1 MLSHPLAERVPVT
14 GPGGLMP
21 MSLRRVVRLALVSLV
36 GLAPASLTAQSVS
49 GSVSGTVVDQ
59 TRQVLPRAA
68 LSVFNELTR
77 DTRTTATNEV
87 GVFVISAVK
96 PGTYTLRVELNGFAT
111 FERQNLVLPPN
122 ETLSAGTIQLKVGSV
137 AESVTITAVS
147 PIVQTTSSE
156 HSALITSTQLEQVA
170 DRGRDVISLLRVLPG
185 VAYTSPSEAP
195 GNSFGSST
203 PNINGNRATW

>member
-59 TRQVLPRAA
+59 TRQVLPGAA
-68 LSVFNELTR
+68 VSVFNELTR
-77 DTRTTATNEV
+77 DTRTTVTNEV

-156 HSALITSTQLEQVA
+156 HSALITSTQLEQ
-170 DRGRDVISLLRVLPG
+170 
-185 VAYTSPSEAP
+185 
-195 GNSFGSST
+195 
-203 PNINGNRATW
+203 